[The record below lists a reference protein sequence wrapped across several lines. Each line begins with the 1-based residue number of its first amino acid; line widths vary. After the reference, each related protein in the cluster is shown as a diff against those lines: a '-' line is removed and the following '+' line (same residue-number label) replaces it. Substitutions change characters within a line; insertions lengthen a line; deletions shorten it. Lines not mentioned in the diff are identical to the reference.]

1 MRMKNKYS
9 KETQKWIDSTKTAY
23 NILKSMSLK
32 DLQRL
37 GKLGGLDMT
46 HYKTKSLIAK
56 GLMIRLGAVLP
67 VEFDKWK

>member
-23 NILKSMSLK
+23 NIFKSMPLK
-32 DLQRL
+32 DLKRL
-37 GKLGGLDMT
+37 GDLSGLDMN
-46 HYKTKSLIAK
+46 HYKTKSLLAK
-56 GLMIRLGAVLP
+56 GIMIRLGAILP